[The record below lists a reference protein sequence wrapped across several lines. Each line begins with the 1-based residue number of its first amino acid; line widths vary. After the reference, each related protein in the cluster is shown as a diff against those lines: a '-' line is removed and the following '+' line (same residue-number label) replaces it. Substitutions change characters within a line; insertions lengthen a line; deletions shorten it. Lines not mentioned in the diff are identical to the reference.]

1 MGLLSRASN
10 LDENPKLAF
19 SDFILKYHLKTC
31 AVLEKDQIY
40 YSLTNSIGFD
50 ANTVISISSTP
61 AFWQGLCNIEG
72 MVYHFQNK
80 DNSLSPLLQLFSFNM
95 KDQISDLYVCR
106 GINSK
111 ILISFEELSPEAARD
126 FEKVSN
132 ENHKCNLQKLNP
144 YIKEDSVLLKFNI
157 DCSKSIYAFLTQ
169 ENINENQTKIAQ
181 SIFKEF
187 YNRMV
192 CFFNKV
198 DATAVFDGYSLKTVF
213 ICDKTYS
220 QTLIEKHLKLNL
232 QVITKQ
238 PSDLIKIDFLGKAD
252 SYNDIKQFLQAE

>member
-1 MGLLSRASN
+1 
-10 LDENPKLAF
+10 
-19 SDFILKYHLKTC
+19 
-31 AVLEKDQIY
+31 
-40 YSLTNSIGFD
+40 
-50 ANTVISISSTP
+50 
-61 AFWQGLCNIEG
+61 
-72 MVYHFQNK
+72 
-80 DNSLSPLLQLFSFNM
+80 M

-106 GINSK
+106 ALNSK

-126 FEKVSN
+126 FENISN

-144 YIKEDSVLLKFNI
+144 FIKEDSILLKFNI
-157 DCSKSIYAFLTQ
+157 DCSKTIAAFLAQ
-169 ENINENQTKIAQ
+169 ENVKENQSEIAQ

-192 CFFNKV
+192 CFYNKV
-198 DATAVFDGYSLKTVF
+198 DATAAFDGYQLKTVF

-232 QVITKQ
+232 QAITKG